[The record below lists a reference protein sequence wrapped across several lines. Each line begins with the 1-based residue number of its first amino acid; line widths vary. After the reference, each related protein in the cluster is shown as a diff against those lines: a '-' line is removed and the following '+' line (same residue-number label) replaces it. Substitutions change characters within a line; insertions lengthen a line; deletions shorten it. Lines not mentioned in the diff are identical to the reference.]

1 MPDLPGVD
9 YDAEENAYPKTNR
22 DAMKLVDKKNN
33 DSSTPSSD

>member
-9 YDAEENAYPKTNR
+9 YDAEENAYPKTKR

-33 DSSTPSSD
+33 DSSTHLSD